1 MAYAKDQD
9 PVSAESL
16 KETGRL
22 TRNFDAVPTV
32 DFAGMFSSDPAA
44 RRRVADALRDAC
56 SQVGF
61 FYLTNH
67 GVPET
72 LVERAFQTTRAFFAQ
87 PEAVKMRCDIAQS
100 SHACGY
106 VALFA
111 EDGDLHEAF
120 DFTMEDR
127 EINGQ
132 FWKGDFR
139 QSGNQW
145 PEGMESFRAELTEY
159 SDAMRLLARQLF
171 GALAI
176 ALDLPEDHFAQLS
189 DHPLSLLRILHYP
202 SQDGALPEGKVGAGA
217 HTDHECFTIL
227 CPDDVQ
233 ALQVRNGH
241 GEWLFVPRI
250 PGAFVIN
257 IGDLLSRWS
266 NDRFVSTMHRVLNVT
281 GLERYSIPFFV
292 GPNHD
297 ATIEV
302 LPSCIDEEHPSRY
315 EPVVAGDYVMRNI
328 LSSLETAPH
337 P

>member
-1 MAYAKDQD
+1 MK
-9 PVSAESL
+9 
-16 KETGRL
+16 
-22 TRNFDAVPTV
+22 RNFDAVPTV
-32 DFAGMFSSDPAA
+32 DFAGMLSDDPRARQHVAA
-44 RRRVADALRDAC
+44 ALRDAC
-56 SQVGF
+56 SRVGF

-67 GVPET
+67 GVPEE
-72 LVERAFQTTRAFFAQ
+72 LIERAFAATRTFFAL

-106 VALFA
+106 VGLFA

-120 DFTMEDR
+120 DVAMEDR
-127 EINGQ
+127 DIDGQ

-139 QSGNQW
+139 QLGNQW
-145 PEGMESFRAELTEY
+145 PERLDGFRSTLTDY
-159 SDAMRLLARQLF
+159 SDAMRRLARQLF
-171 GALAI
+171 GALAM
-176 ALDLPEDHFAQLS
+176 ALDLPDDYFAPLT

-202 SQDGALPEGKVGAGA
+202 SQDGALAKGKVGAGA

-233 ALQVRNGH
+233 ALQVRNNA

-257 IGDLLSRWS
+257 VGDLLSRWS
-266 NDRFVSTMHRVLNVT
+266 NDRFVSTLHRVLNVT

-302 LPSCIDEEHPSRY
+302 LPSCIDADHPSRY

-328 LSSLETAPH
+328 LASLEVTPT